1 MNEIMTVDIQPKLLL
16 KKLKCTHL
24 RKTSELWLWFLK
36 LYGIK
41 KEHLR
46 LENVLIPD
54 SDGIVR
60 NVSGG
65 QQLSEGILD
74 TFKVI
79 SDLNKGII
87 TNWYLY

>member
-1 MNEIMTVDIQPKLLL
+1 I
-16 KKLKCTHL
+16 
-24 RKTSELWLWFLK
+24 
-36 LYGIK
+36 
-41 KEHLR
+41 
-46 LENVLIPD
+46 LIPD
-54 SDGIVR
+54 SDGVVH

-87 TNWYLY
+87 TN